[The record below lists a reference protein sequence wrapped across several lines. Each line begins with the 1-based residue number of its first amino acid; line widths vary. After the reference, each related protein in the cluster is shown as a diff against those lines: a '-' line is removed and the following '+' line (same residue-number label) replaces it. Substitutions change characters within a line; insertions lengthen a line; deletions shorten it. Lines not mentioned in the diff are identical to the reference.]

1 MSSAI
6 VSRLQNLRRELQA
19 AEIDVWLV
27 ANADPHLCEYL
38 PECWKFLQ
46 YLSGFTGSYGSMV
59 ITAERALLWT
69 DSRYWEQAE
78 RQLAGTGIE
87 LMRLGAPGIDSMKL
101 WLQKHLDKGQTVGCD
116 PLTVSESFHRQLEI
130 ALSERGIDLVGD
142 RELMNRVWAERPAAS
157 VHPVTVFENG
167 QLSVAEKMAAVRRR
181 MHEAGADA
189 LFLASLEDIAWLTN
203 LRGRDIE
210 CTPVFTAYFLLT
222 DAKATLYVDSRKI
235 ASDDVQAHLAKN
247 QIETVDYAE
256 RREHIAEALSGRHV
270 LLDPLSINH
279 GVYELL
285 DSTSAAFVIAGESPT
300 EVLKSRKSKAELELL
315 RETMREDGAA
325 LCEFF
330 AKLDEMIFE
339 GLAPTESEL
348 AQMLHDERAKRAGFV
363 EDSFPAIVAFGANAA
378 LPHYNPITGN
388 NAAVDYDAGT
398 LLLIDSGGQYLGG
411 TTDITRTVLIGR
423 EASDAMKTD
432 YTAVLRAH
440 IALANTVFPKGV
452 FGSQL
457 DTLARAPLWEIGA
470 DFGHGTGHGV
480 GFFLSVHE
488 GPVSISPRTSVK
500 ESSRVV
506 PGLVLSNEPGLYR
519 AGKYGIR
526 TENLVTPVSD
536 ETMIT
541 AMQPMLHFETLS
553 LAPFDARLI
562 KTAMM
567 TPVEINWVNDY
578 HKRVKEELMPL
589 LSPRAQKWL
598 ARAADII

>member
-1 MSSAI
+1 M
-6 VSRLQNLRRELQA
+6 
-19 AEIDVWLV
+19 
-27 ANADPHLCEYL
+27 
-38 PECWKFLQ
+38 
-46 YLSGFTGSYGSMV
+46 
-59 ITAERALLWT
+59 
-69 DSRYWEQAE
+69 
-78 RQLAGTGIE
+78 
-87 LMRLGAPGIDSMKL
+87 
-101 WLQKHLDKGQTVGCD
+101 
-116 PLTVSESFHRQLEI
+116 
-130 ALSERGIDLVGD
+130 
-142 RELMNRVWAERPAAS
+142 
-157 VHPVTVFENG
+157 
-167 QLSVAEKMAAVRRR
+167 
-181 MHEAGADA
+181 
-189 LFLASLEDIAWLTN
+189 
-203 LRGRDIE
+203 
-210 CTPVFTAYFLLT
+210 
-222 DAKATLYVDSRKI
+222 
-235 ASDDVQAHLAKN
+235 
-247 QIETVDYAE
+247 
-256 RREHIAEALSGRHV
+256 
-270 LLDPLSINH
+270 
-279 GVYELL
+279 
-285 DSTSAAFVIAGESPT
+285 
-300 EVLKSRKSKAELELL
+300 
-315 RETMREDGAA
+315 
-325 LCEFF
+325 
-330 AKLDEMIFE
+330 
-339 GLAPTESEL
+339 
-348 AQMLHDERAKRAGFV
+348 
-363 EDSFPAIVAFGANAA
+363 
-378 LPHYNPITGN
+378 
-388 NAAVDYDAGT
+388 
-398 LLLIDSGGQYLGG
+398 LIDSGGQYLGG